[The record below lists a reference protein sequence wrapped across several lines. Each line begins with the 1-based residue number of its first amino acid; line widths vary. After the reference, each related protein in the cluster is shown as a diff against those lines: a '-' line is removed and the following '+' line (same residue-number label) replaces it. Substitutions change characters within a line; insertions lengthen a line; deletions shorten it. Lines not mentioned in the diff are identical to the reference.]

1 MERECEADAYWVPGG
16 REGVSV
22 RRGVLDAG
30 ARGHRGV
37 HIRRRD
43 SWMRAEGEFY
53 DYRDT
58 DGFDRLYQV

>member
-1 MERECEADAYWVPGG
+1 MGAGG

-58 DGFDRLYQV
+58 DGFGRLYQV

>member
-1 MERECEADAYWVPGG
+1 MERGCEADAYWVPGG

-43 SWMRAEGEFY
+43 EGEFY

-58 DGFDRLYQV
+58 DGFGRLYQV